1 MFAWGVTSLPL
12 GDSRQTCHQC
22 QGSAT
27 KILNQDPSVENV
39 SAAAAADEYGKKGVG
54 KGFRAF
60 RLIFRRISKRRKF

>member
-12 GDSRQTCHQC
+12 GDSRQACHQC

-27 KILNQDPSVENV
+27 KILNQDPSVENG
-39 SAAAAADEYGKKGVG
+39 SAAAAADENGKKGVG

-60 RLIFRRISKRRKF
+60 LHPVFRRAGM